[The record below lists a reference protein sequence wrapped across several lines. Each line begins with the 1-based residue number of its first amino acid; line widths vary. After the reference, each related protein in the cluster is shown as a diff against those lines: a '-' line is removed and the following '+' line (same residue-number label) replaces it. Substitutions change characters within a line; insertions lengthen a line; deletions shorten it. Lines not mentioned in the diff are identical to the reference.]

1 MCDLCGVPL
10 EELIGFELKYLDPDG
25 PDLPGPAERDA
36 ARAAQLKALI
46 RRFEEGL
53 RREPCRVSRAQL
65 DELCREQYELSRTF
79 P

>member
-1 MCDLCGVPL
+1 MCDLCGIPL
-10 EELIGFELKYLDPDG
+10 EELIGFELKHLDPDG
-25 PDLPGPAERDA
+25 PAPPSPSGRNA

-53 RREPCRVSRAQL
+53 KKASCRVSRTQL
-65 DELCREQYELSRTF
+65 DELFREQYELSRSF